1 MCSTIIQE
9 TRVDFQEAYVNIT
22 LLSFKIFLH
31 IRDTLARTAYD
42 LAEDEETALVIT
54 TFQENE
60 RMAKMQRQANIR
72 SKIWKSQKLLKKGIK
87 PKPSNEDNAS

>member
-1 MCSTIIQE
+1 M
-9 TRVDFQEAYVNIT
+9 
-22 LLSFKIFLH
+22 
-31 IRDTLARTAYD
+31 ARTAFD

-54 TFQENE
+54 KFHENE
-60 RMAKMQRQANIR
+60 RQAKMQRQANIR